1 MLDRKSG
8 GDGSLWPRIN
18 DDDPPDVEQVV
29 LGAMIVD
36 NGLLEA
42 AYADLEPHH
51 FAEPLHRQLFGLM
64 SDMIRQGREADPVT
78 LRAALPP
85 NVIIA
90 PGGLTVPKYIARLA
104 AHAPRN
110 LPSECIRRYAREIG
124 LLWQKRDLIARLEGI
139 KVTGEPADFIAALR
153 ETAAAIELSAPSIVP
168 GVKVWDAGADPE
180 PSQLPPREWMMA
192 TQFCKQF
199 ISGVIGPGG
208 VGKTSLRILQ
218 FIAMAIGRSLT
229 GHHVFRRCRV
239 LIVGLE
245 DSRTEL
251 QRRIAAARI
260 HHRIPKADLK
270 GWLHYITIEELKG
283 MKLATMSPDGPQ
295 KGKLA
300 AVLRHLVKTL
310 NLDVVGI
317 DPTIKAHELN
327 ENLNKEMDFV
337 CDLLAQMAIELNI
350 AVDLS
355 MHARKGPREPGDSDA
370 GRGASSVRDGGR
382 LIQTL
387 SAMAEEEA
395 KAFGIEPDDR
405 CDYVRLDRGKVNIVR
420 KAGAAD
426 WLRLVDVPL
435 GNATEMYPNGD
446 HVQTVEIWQ
455 PPETWAGLSYT
466 VLNAALDEIERGVI
480 DENENPTGQRFSAAG
495 AAKSRAAWKVVQKH
509 CRDKTGA
516 QCREIIGT
524 WVTNGV
530 LTEREYDDPGRREKC
545 FGLYVNTTKRPG
557 KEAPE

>member
-1 MLDRKSG
+1 MARDRMAIDG
-8 GDGSLWPRIN
+8 GPVLPPHNSL
-18 DDDPPDVEQVV
+18 VEQSL
-29 LGAMIVD
+29 LGAILSR
-36 NGLLEA
+36 NNLLEA
-42 AYADLEPHH
+42 CGNLQADHFFEPI
-51 FAEPLHRQLFGLM
+51 HRQIFGII
-64 SDMIRQGREADPVT
+64 SNMILEGRRADPRTMVS
-78 LRAALPP
+78 ALPEKAITP
-85 NVIIA
+85 NGMTASQYV
-90 PGGLTVPKYIARLA
+90 ARLLA
-104 AHAPRN
+104 EAV
-110 LPSECIRRYAREIG
+110 SERLQDVQRYARELT
-124 LLWQKRDLIARLEGI
+124 LLAWKRASSERLEDVQDILVKGD
-139 KVTGEPADFIAALR
+139 PADLLTALR
-153 ETAAAIELSAPSIVP
+153 ETATAIEATAPEVVP
-168 GVKVWDAGADPE
+168 EIKAWDAGDDPDPKE
-180 PSQLPPREWMMA
+180 LPPREWMMA

-208 VGKTSLRILQ
+208 VGKTSLRVLQ
-218 FIAMAIGRSLT
+218 FIAMAIGKDLT

-245 DSRTEL
+245 DSCTEL

-260 HHRIPKADLK
+260 HHRIPKEDLK
-270 GWLHYITIEELKG
+270 GWLHYVTIEELKG

-300 AVLRHLVKTL
+300 AVLRRLIQTL

-337 CDLLAQMAIELNI
+337 CDLLTEMAIEFSI

-387 SAMAEEEA
+387 TSMSEEEA

-405 CDYVRLDRGKVNIVR
+405 CDYVRLDRGKVNIIR

-426 WLRLVDVPL
+426 WFRLADVPL
-435 GNATEMYPNGD
+435 NNGSEMYPNGD
-446 HVQTVEIWQ
+446 HVQTVEVWD
-455 PPETWAGLSYT
+455 PPETWAGLLYT
-466 VLNAALDEIERGVI
+466 ALNAALDEIERGVI
-480 DENENPTGQRFSAAG
+480 GEGGNPNGAAG
-495 AAKSRAAWKVVQKH
+495 AAKDRAAWRIVKKH
-509 CRDKTGA
+509 CPGKTDA
-516 QCREIIGT
+516 QCREIIRT

-530 LTEREYDDPGRREKC
+530 LTEREYDDHARREKC
-545 FGLYVNTTKRPG
+545 LGLYVNTARRPG
-557 KEAPE
+557 KEVPE